1 MFLKNAQNV
10 VVACPEAAAGDQHA
24 ELHHR
29 DLAAVL
35 SGVRVQLLEQEESFR
50 LVLLNYSH
58 SITTSG

>member
-1 MFLKNAQNV
+1 MFLKNDQNV